1 MVSAFHTDDKEHKQK
16 VRRTLKF
23 HFALIDELKT
33 LKKTKK
39 INQMA
44 GGKVL
49 KKYKLTN
56 LFCNELNMRKHRLAK
71 KAIFLSKMQ
80 REKTILKDFFLRPDN
95 SRILNGLKNTIT
107 LKKIKKQKR
116 LLNDSLEN
124 LYRKYISETSSNLS
138 FTSFWRMKP
147 FWLKQASESERNAC
161 ARHVTI

>member
-1 MVSAFHTDDKEHKQK
+1 MKHERKAKKLQVQMFPKNDCLTPDSKSHIMVSAFHTDDKEHKQK

-56 LFCNELNMRKHRLAK
+56 LFCNEMNMRKQTGK
-71 KAIFLSKMQ
+71 KS
-80 REKTILKDFFLRPDN
+80 N
-95 SRILNGLKNTIT
+95 
-107 LKKIKKQKR
+107 
-116 LLNDSLEN
+116 
-124 LYRKYISETSSNLS
+124 IS
-138 FTSFWRMKP
+138 
-147 FWLKQASESERNAC
+147 
-161 ARHVTI
+161 I